1 MPGVTCQVSCVRC
14 QVSGVKCPVSGVIF
28 SSSSFSG
35 KVAEGLL
42 SMGLTPSILYIKN
55 LAYGSY

>member
-1 MPGVTCQVSCVRC
+1 MSGVTY
-14 QVSGVKCPVSGVIF
+14 PVSGVIF
-28 SSSSFSG
+28 LLLLSSG